1 MPPRQ
6 KIFSEKG
13 ACCGSKSALRSIFR
27 LHKSGKN
34 VYNTATFM
42 AILKQRT
49 LVKSASIAGT
59 SLHTG
64 KPVNL
69 TIKPAEPNCGLKFRR
84 VDLPD
89 KPFIEASAAKVQT
102 VERATSLAEGSVKV
116 HTVEHILS
124 ALTGMGVDNAI
135 IEMDASEPPIC
146 DGSAKPFVEL
156 IKAAGIQEQD
166 APCNVWDIRK
176 PVQVE
181 TKGGSI
187 IVIMPAKEFRVS
199 VTAVGPGGRVTQYF
213 DSAITPEIY
222 EKELADARTF
232 CFYEDIQPLLE
243 KGLIQGGT
251 LDNAIVIKGDQ
262 YICAG
267 GLRHHNECAR
277 HKAMDMIGD
286 LILNGRRILGHV
298 IAVMPGHSVNTQMA
312 AKLQQI
318 FDSLEAKRPTPV
330 TLPIG
335 DAVMNTSE
343 VLNLLPHRYPFMLV
357 DRILGFEGDRK
368 CIGQKNLTM
377 NELFFQGHFPGHP
390 VMPGVLQLEAMAQ
403 VASILM
409 LRIPENQGKI
419 GYFMSC
425 DKVKWRRPVEPGDV
439 LIIET
444 ELTKMRGAIGVAS
457 ARCTVNGEVTCEAEL
472 KFMVQEP

>member
-1 MPPRQ
+1 MATIKQ
-6 KIFSEKG
+6 KTL
-13 ACCGSKSALRSIFR
+13 SKC
-27 LHKSGKN
+27 
-34 VYNTATFM
+34 
-42 AILKQRT
+42 
-49 LVKSASIAGT
+49 ASIQGT

-64 KPVNL
+64 QAVNL
-69 TIKPAEPNCGLKFRR
+69 TIKPAEPNTGLRFRR

-89 KPFIEASAAKVQT
+89 KPFIEASAANVQT
-102 VERATSLAEGSVKV
+102 VERATTLAKGSVNV

-135 IEMDASEPPIC
+135 IEMDANEPPIC
-146 DGSAKPFVEL
+146 DGSAAPFVEL
-156 IKAAGIQEQD
+156 IKQAGIVEQD
-166 APCNVWDIRK
+166 APCIVWDIR
-176 PVQVE
+176 E
-181 TKGGSI
+181 TKTVEAKNGSQI
-187 IVIMPAKEFRVS
+187 IILPDTKFRVS
-199 VTAVGPGGRVTQYF
+199 VTAVGPNGRVTQYY
-213 DSAITPEIY
+213 SSEITPEIY

-286 LILNGRRILGHV
+286 LILNGHRIHGHV
-298 IAVMPGHSVNTQMA
+298 IAIMPGHGINTQMA
-312 AKLQQI
+312 SKLQKTYK
-318 FDSLEAKRPTPV
+318 SMEAMRPKPV
-330 TLPIG
+330 TLPAG
-335 DAVMNTSE
+335 DAVLDTTE
-343 VLNLLPHRYPFMLV
+343 VLKLLPHRYPFLLV
-357 DRILGFEGDRK
+357 DRILGFEGETK
-368 CIGQKNLTM
+368 CIGQKNLTI

-390 VMPGVLQLEAMAQ
+390 VMPGVLQVEAMAQ

-409 LRIPENQGKI
+409 LRIPENTGKI

-425 DKVKWRRPVEPGDV
+425 DKVKWRRPVVPGDV

-444 ELTKMRGAIGVAS
+444 ELTKMRGAIGVATG
-457 ARCTVNGEVTCEAEL
+457 RCLVNGEVTCEAEL
-472 KFMVQEP
+472 KFMVQDA